1 MHVKYKVHK
10 LHGRY
15 ILKYIILSCA
25 GKQGIVVIVACKRL
39 TPPPQRVTANALLT
53 PMCSSIA
60 GLQVPV
66 RLSLGRVWTSTRGTA
81 TLDLDC
87 LWC

>member
-39 TPPPQRVTANALLT
+39 TPPPK
-53 PMCSSIA
+53 
-60 GLQVPV
+60 GLQPMLYLHQCVLPLQVYKFLYACRLAEYGLVQEV
-66 RLSLGRVWTSTRGTA
+66 RPRWT
-81 TLDLDC
+81 
-87 LWC
+87 